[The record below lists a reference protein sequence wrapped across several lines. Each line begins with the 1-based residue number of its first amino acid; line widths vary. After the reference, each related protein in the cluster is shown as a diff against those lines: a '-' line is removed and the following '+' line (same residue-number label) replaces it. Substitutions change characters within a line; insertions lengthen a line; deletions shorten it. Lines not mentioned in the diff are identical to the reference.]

1 MDFLDV
7 SGLTTVIVIG
17 RVSFM
22 IIVNGLVLI
31 IISDIY
37 HDGGTVLII
46 DTIDKSIVD
55 LSTKKSFFLFV
66 ASLIGTIYEPLH

>member
-1 MDFLDV
+1 LDV

-37 HDGGTVLII
+37 HDGGTVLML
-46 DTIDKSIVD
+46 VV
-55 LSTKKSFFLFV
+55 LQ
-66 ASLIGTIYEPLH
+66 